1 MKKLVIILVL
11 FVLMSVGAVI
21 DIKLTSGY
29 YGKVS
34 YNLEVINA
42 VLIENSEKLDTD
54 EIIGLVASES
64 SEWKEKKFMMGMLVN
79 HNIIRIIDDRF
90 TTLEW
95 QVRTNNDESLVTI
108 ALLRNYI
115 DDLKADNYPIIENI
129 F

>member
-1 MKKLVIILVL
+1 
-11 FVLMSVGAVI
+11 MSVGAVI